1 MELSY
6 ILADP
11 SGNTTAFVLTPVL
24 REDYGPVARRVMAA
38 LDAEQVAFVHEG
50 CMDMMG
56 GEFCGNASRS
66 FALWQALHDD
76 TGLALTPFTGT
87 LRQQVT
93 VSGAPLPLNVS
104 LRGDGSSLW
113 AAISM
118 PLPLRVLPL
127 TDPTLGQVTLVEY
140 PGISHLML
148 ENREP
153 QEPDLA
159 AARAL
164 LSRLEAVSGCFGLL
178 YVSGNHLRP
187 LVYVRD
193 TDTLIWE
200 ASCASGTCA
209 VAAARALAQKESLSL
224 ELFQPG
230 GSLTAKAELQQ
241 GQLTALTLDGPVTFP
256 KSGVLSLPP
265 QGEGGAAQP

>member
-1 MELSY
+1 MDLRY

-11 SGNTTAFVLTPVL
+11 SGNTTAFVLTPVA
-24 REDYGPVARRVMAA
+24 RERYGPVARQVMAA
-38 LDAEQVAFVHEG
+38 LDAEQVAFVHDG
-50 CMDMMG
+50 RMDMMG

-66 FALWQALHDD
+66 FALWQALHTED
-76 TGLALTPFTGT
+76 GLSLRPFTG
-87 LRQQVT
+87 QQTVT
-93 VSGAPLPLNVS
+93 VRVSGAPHPLEVT
-104 LRGDGSSLW
+104 LRGDGQTLR
-113 AAISM
+113 AAVSM

-127 TDPTLGQVTLVEY
+127 TDPSLGPVTLVEY
-140 PGISHLML
+140 PGISHLVL
-148 ENREP
+148 EGRAP
-153 QEPDLA
+153 DDGDLA

-164 LSRLEAVSGCFGLL
+164 LTALDADSGCFGLL
-178 YVSGNHLRP
+178 YTDSANMRP

-209 VAAARALAQKESLSL
+209 VAAARALAQKTDLQL

-230 GSLTAKAELQQ
+230 GSLTAKAHLQN

-256 KSGVLSLPP
+256 KSGILHLPLHT
-265 QGEGGAAQP
+265 ERSHL